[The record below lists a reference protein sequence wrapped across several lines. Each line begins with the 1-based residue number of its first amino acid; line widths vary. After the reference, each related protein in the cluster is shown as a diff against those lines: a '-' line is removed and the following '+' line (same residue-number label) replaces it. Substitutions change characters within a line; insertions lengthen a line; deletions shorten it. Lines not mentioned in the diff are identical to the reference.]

1 MTYEHVQHLTT
12 CKLFKKINRMYK
24 YVQSETPWRST
35 CTTYYSL
42 VPVHMNVYCRYRYL
56 CVRARV
62 WSVSNVHMWRFM
74 YVWSMYVAIIWMYNV
89 LCTQASRRLLKY
101 LSHYSWTVIYII
113 FSQYYLCATLC
124 DHSIG
129 AWISRYMNV
138 MNSCPCNWAPLD
150 IWQWFP
156 LRCIES
162 ASGSKDGQW
171 AGFKTTPP

>member
-1 MTYEHVQHLTT
+1 MYSTLQHVNYLK
-12 CKLFKKINRMYK
+12 KLIECINMSNLRHHGG
-24 YVQSETPWRST
+24 
-35 CTTYYSL
+35 
-42 VPVHMNVYCRYRYL
+42 VPVLRTTLLYLYTWMCTAGTGTYL

-74 YVWSMYVAIIWMYNV
+74 YVWSMYVAITWMYNV